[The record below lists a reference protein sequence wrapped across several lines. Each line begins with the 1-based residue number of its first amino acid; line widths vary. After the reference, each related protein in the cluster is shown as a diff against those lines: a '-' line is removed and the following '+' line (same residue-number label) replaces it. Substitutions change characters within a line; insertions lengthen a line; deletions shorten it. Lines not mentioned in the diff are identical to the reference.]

1 MEVYLALFLTEFLDP
16 VMNLPENDEGM
27 KKMTDKWAQSA
38 EKKRWYQVG
47 CDGEIIE
54 HVSQS
59 KFTM

>member
-1 MEVYLALFLTEFLDP
+1 MGTEW
-16 VMNLPENDEGM
+16 G
-27 KKMTDKWAQSA
+27 
-38 EKKRWYQVG
+38 KKRWYQVG